1 MDSGF
6 SIDNVPPATPSAVLA
21 TISSNGIDLEW
32 GEVNESNFMYYNLYR
47 NGEKIAELTD
57 QVYTDFNLGTQTPSY
72 YQVTAVDDG
81 GNESEPT
88 PETVVDATDL
98 AWFINIRGS
107 MIGGESDLFNFIG
120 VSEDAT
126 ADFDEGFDIFEPPM
140 PPSNYLA
147 ISFSVEGL
155 ETILGDELAQD
166 IHKDIVLS

>member
-140 PPSNYLA
+140 PPSNYLPYH
-147 ISFSVEGL
+147 FQL
-155 ETILGDELAQD
+155 
-166 IHKDIVLS
+166 KDLKPFLVMN

>member
-1 MDSGF
+1 M
-6 SIDNVPPATPSAVLA
+6 LA

-98 AWFINIRGS
+98 AWFINIRG
-107 MIGGESDLFNFIG
+107 L
-120 VSEDAT
+120 
-126 ADFDEGFDIFEPPM
+126 
-140 PPSNYLA
+140 
-147 ISFSVEGL
+147 
-155 ETILGDELAQD
+155 
-166 IHKDIVLS
+166 